1 MFSRWKTRLG
11 VALARWP
18 GHYRSGEFSANAKSP
33 GAEGGLS
40 AIAGRL
46 GHFRSPA
53 LRVTHDSCA
62 AYALALDM
70 LQRRTTA
77 KDLP

>member
-40 AIAGRL
+40 AIAAGWVIFVRL
-46 GHFRSPA
+46 RCVSRMIVA
-53 LRVTHDSCA
+53 LRLHW
-62 AYALALDM
+62 
-70 LQRRTTA
+70 R
-77 KDLP
+77 